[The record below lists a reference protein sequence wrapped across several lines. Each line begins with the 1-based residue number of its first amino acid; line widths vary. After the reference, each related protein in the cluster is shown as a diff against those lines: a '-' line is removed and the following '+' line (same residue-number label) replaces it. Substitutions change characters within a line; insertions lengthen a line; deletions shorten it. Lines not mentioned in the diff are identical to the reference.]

1 MHLLAIREMEPAR
14 IEQLLESSQKMKRAT
29 IDGSKVPQFPGRV
42 VGMLFLE
49 DSTRTRVS
57 FEQAARKLGM
67 GFSIFGMQGTSLS
80 KGESLKDT
88 VLTLKY
94 ERLDG
99 LVMRHNASGAAHL
112 AARFFDGPVINAGDG
127 MHEHPTQALADAL
140 TIAERKGKIQG
151 LKVAIV
157 GDVMHSRVARSNL
170 WLLHKL
176 GAEVHL
182 VGPRNLLPRHTGKLP
197 ASVHHDLLPGIE
209 DADVVM
215 ALRLQKERM
224 DGGLISSL
232 GEYASLY
239 QINARAL
246 ANAKPDC
253 IVMHPGPIN
262 RGLEVDDQTADGPNS
277 VIVNQVE
284 NGVFVRMAVFAEAF
298 SNGHMEQP
306 KTKKATKK

>member
-14 IEQLLESSQKMKRAT
+14 IEQLLESSQRMKRAT

-99 LVMRHNASGAAHL
+99 LVMRHNASRAAHL